1 MSVAKTTRVVKY
13 IRKGET
19 GEKGDMGATLRGP
32 QAWSDCAVG
41 YSFYKGAAGE
51 AWKDVVLYNNNYYVC
66 TKSHTKTSSNYPGS
80 TTSENQGLWQLGD
93 RIALVASDI
102 LLTTY
107 ALVKNLGVETI
118 DMKDGQGNILFQAK
132 NGNVTCKTGT
142 FENVNITGKLKGSVR
157 NPFVSAGDSF
167 DTDYGDNV
175 AMLSSG
181 GGWVWAYSLP
191 WDAGQSGRK
200 ITIANCFWNG
210 SNSYGAAGIS
220 APSGKY
226 FYENGEK
233 KTELQLN
240 REIVE
245 LIGYGTST
253 TFYGWIVLSR
263 DYVTPTY
270 KYGRPLRCLAM
281 GRVTGRTSN
290 GTCTVSATTF
300 DGGTITA
307 SRTAQGLYTVNMP
320 SSWFS
325 SADHVH
331 VMLTGVGNELN
342 NSSADAAGLIKAT
355 LKSRTS
361 SSFVVGIS
369 DDASGN
375 DGSFDFMIFN
385 RNDWA

>member
-1 MSVAKTTRVVKY
+1 MGYAFQA
-13 IRKGET
+13 GGT
-19 GEKGDMGATLRGP
+19 GEQYL
-32 QAWSDCAVG
+32 
-41 YSFYKGAAGE
+41 
-51 AWKDVVLYNNNYYVC
+51 DVVLYNNYYYVC
-66 TKSHTKTSSNYPGS
+66 KKSHSKTANNYPGS
-80 TTSENQGLWQLGD
+80 STSEAQGLWQLGD
-93 RIALVASDI
+93 AVQLVATKI
-102 LLTTY
+102 LLAEY
-107 ALVKNLGVETI
+107 ALVKNLGVEVI
-118 DMKDGQGNILFQAK
+118 DMRDANDNILFQAK
-132 NGNVTCKTGT
+132 NGVVTCKTGN
-142 FENVNITGKLKGSVR
+142 FENVNIKGKLTGSVR

-181 GGWVWAYSLP
+181 GSWVWAYSLP

-210 SNSYGAAGIS
+210 TNSSGAAGIS

-226 FYENGEK
+226 FYENGER
-233 KTELQLN
+233 KTELRLN

-253 TFYGWIVLSR
+253 TFYGWVVLSR

-300 DGGTITA
+300 DGSTITA
-307 SRTAQGLYTVNMP
+307 SRTAQGLYTVSMP

-342 NSSADAAGLIKAT
+342 SSSTDAGGLIKAT

-361 SSFVVGIS
+361 SAFVVGLS
-369 DDASGN
+369 DDATGN

-385 RNDWA
+385 RNDWS